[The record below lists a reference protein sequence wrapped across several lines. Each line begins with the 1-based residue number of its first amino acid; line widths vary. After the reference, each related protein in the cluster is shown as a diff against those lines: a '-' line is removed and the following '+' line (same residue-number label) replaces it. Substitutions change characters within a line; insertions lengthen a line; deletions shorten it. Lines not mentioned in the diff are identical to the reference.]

1 MTERNRFLLFLVAGG
16 TAAAVN
22 WSTRILLSQW
32 LALGP
37 SIVLA
42 HLAGMVVAYAAGRRL
57 VFRSADPRVGAEFAR
72 FGLVNVVS
80 LAQTWVVTVALAAL
94 GGVLP
99 LEREIVEAAA
109 HGAAIAS
116 TALTGYAMHRRFTF
130 ALPSGGRR
138 P

>member
-1 MTERNRFLLFLVAGG
+1 MTERNRFLLFLVVGG
-16 TAAAVN
+16 TAAVVN
-22 WSTRILLSQW
+22 WSTRILFSLW
-32 LALGP
+32 FALGP

-42 HLAGMVVAYAAGRRL
+42 HLAGMAVAYAAGRRL
-57 VFRSADPRVGAEFAR
+57 VFRSGDRRVAAEFAR

-80 LAQTWVVTVALAAL
+80 LAQTWVVTLALAAL
-94 GGVLP
+94 GGYLP

-116 TALTGYAMHRRFTF
+116 TALTSYAMHRRFTF
-130 ALPSGGRR
+130 ALPAGGSG